1 MSVEKRVVIV
11 RDKESVVVRGIEKKL
26 VENGYFVFMSGSS
39 DDEIKGNVERASF
52 FIIYLPA
59 DILDNDKEIRR
70 LIRLCSTVS
79 DSKRRMV
86 VIVETKYHDDLLTR
100 APILRKF
107 PWIDRPLNMD
117 ELLKVMEAE
126 LNREDEPETAPGE
139 APSAEEALP
148 AAAEPAAQPGN
159 TKRILI
165 VDDDPAYAKM
175 VREWLKDVYKVDI
188 VTTGMQAITY
198 LVKTKADLVL
208 LDYEMPVVDGPQV
221 LEMLRS
227 EPTVADIPV
236 IFLTGIGDRES
247 VQRVMAL
254 KPQGYVLKT
263 TTKEDLRATLKNT
276 FNKLG

>member
-1 MSVEKRVVIV
+1 MSEEKRVVIV

-52 FIIYLPA
+52 FITYLPA
-59 DILDNDKEIRR
+59 DILDSDKEVRN
-70 LIRLCSTVS
+70 LIQLCSTVS

-86 VIVETKYHDDLLTR
+86 VIGETKYHDDLLTR

-139 APSAEEALP
+139 AHSAEEALP
-148 AAAEPAAQPGN
+148 AAAEPASQSGN
-159 TKRILI
+159 LKRILI

-221 LEMLRS
+221 LQMLRS
-227 EPTVADIPV
+227 EPAVAKIPV

-247 VQRVMAL
+247 VKRVMAL
-254 KPQGYVLKT
+254 KPQGYVLKS
-263 TTKEDLRATLKNT
+263 TTKGDLRATLKST
-276 FNKLG
+276 FDKLG